1 MQLVVARIGRAHGI
15 KGEVTVEVR
24 TDEPELRLGP
34 GAVLAT
40 DPASAGP
47 LTIETGRVHSGRLL
61 LRFEGVR
68 DRTGAEALRNTLL
81 IAEVDPEELPED
93 PDEYYDHQ
101 LIDLDVVTADGTE
114 VGRITEISHLP
125 SQDLFIVERPDG
137 SEVMIPFVEEIVTE
151 IDLEEQRAVID
162 PPPGLID
169 DSEAE
174 IASRDATSEDDDAD
188 AARRRHDLPRVPGTA
203 ERLARRQGTR
213 ARAAR
218 RPRARPARL
227 DVRPAQHRR
236 RHPVRRRPRHGHED
250 RALGRRAGRRPRR
263 RLRGRARTAPSSSS
277 PRPAAAPSPRNSPSS
292 SPSGPG

>member
-40 DPASAGP
+40 EPASTGP

-61 LRFEGVR
+61 LRFAGVS
-68 DRTGAEALRNTLL
+68 DRTAAEALRNTLL
-81 IAEVDPEELPED
+81 IAEVDPEDMPED

-101 LIDLDVVTADGTE
+101 LMDLDVVLADGTE
-114 VGRITEISHLP
+114 VGRITEITHLP

-151 IDLEEQRAVID
+151 IDLVEQRAVID

-169 DSEAE
+169 DNAVVAAPTDGADS
-174 IASRDATSEDDDAD
+174 SEDDSPGGDDIAGD
-188 AARRRHDLPRVPGTA
+188 GPDGAAKGGST
-203 ERLARRQGTR
+203 
-213 ARAAR
+213 
-218 RPRARPARL
+218 
-227 DVRPAQHRR
+227 
-236 RHPVRRRPRHGHED
+236 
-250 RALGRRAGRRPRR
+250 
-263 RLRGRARTAPSSSS
+263 
-277 PRPAAAPSPRNSPSS
+277 
-292 SPSGPG
+292 

>member
-24 TDEPELRLGP
+24 TDEPELRLAP

-40 DPASAGP
+40 DPSSVGP

-68 DRTGAEALRNTLL
+68 DRNGAEALRNTLL
-81 IAEVDPEELPED
+81 IAEVDPDERPEE

-101 LIDLDVVTADGTE
+101 LIDLDVVTVDGTE

-137 SEVMIPFVEEIVTE
+137 GEVYVPFVEEIVTE

-169 DSEAE
+169 DGADVASARDSAQEEA
-174 IASRDATSEDDDAD
+174 
-188 AARRRHDLPRVPGTA
+188 
-203 ERLARRQGTR
+203 
-213 ARAAR
+213 
-218 RPRARPARL
+218 
-227 DVRPAQHRR
+227 
-236 RHPVRRRPRHGHED
+236 
-250 RALGRRAGRRPRR
+250 
-263 RLRGRARTAPSSSS
+263 
-277 PRPAAAPSPRNSPSS
+277 
-292 SPSGPG
+292 

>member
-40 DPASAGP
+40 EPAGAGP

-68 DRTGAEALRNTLL
+68 DRTAAEALRNTLL
-81 IAEVDPEELPED
+81 IAEVDPAELPED
-93 PDEYYDHQ
+93 PEEFYDHQ
-101 LIDLDVVTADGTE
+101 LMDLDVVLADGTGI
-114 VGRITEISHLP
+114 GRITEITHLP

-151 IDLEEQRAVID
+151 IDLAEQRAVIT

-169 DSEAE
+169 ASQAV
-174 IASRDATSEDDDAD
+174 IASARDEEAGDEESGDGAPATGRDA
-188 AARRRHDLPRVPGTA
+188 
-203 ERLARRQGTR
+203 
-213 ARAAR
+213 
-218 RPRARPARL
+218 
-227 DVRPAQHRR
+227 
-236 RHPVRRRPRHGHED
+236 
-250 RALGRRAGRRPRR
+250 
-263 RLRGRARTAPSSSS
+263 
-277 PRPAAAPSPRNSPSS
+277 
-292 SPSGPG
+292 

>member
-40 DPASAGP
+40 EPAGAGP

-68 DRTGAEALRNTLL
+68 DRTAAEALRNILL

-93 PDEYYDHQ
+93 PEEFYDHQ
-101 LIDLDVVTADGTE
+101 LMDLDVVLADGTE
-114 VGRITEISHLP
+114 IGRITEITHLP

-137 SEVMIPFVEEIVTE
+137 SEVMIPFVEEIVSE
-151 IDLEEQRAVID
+151 IDLEEQRAVIT

-169 DSEAE
+169 ESEAV
-174 IASRDATSEDDDAD
+174 IASTRDEDGSGEAGSGEDGSGGD
-188 AARRRHDLPRVPGTA
+188 AAGEAKKGDA
-203 ERLARRQGTR
+203 
-213 ARAAR
+213 
-218 RPRARPARL
+218 
-227 DVRPAQHRR
+227 
-236 RHPVRRRPRHGHED
+236 
-250 RALGRRAGRRPRR
+250 
-263 RLRGRARTAPSSSS
+263 
-277 PRPAAAPSPRNSPSS
+277 
-292 SPSGPG
+292 

>member
-1 MQLVVARIGRAHGI
+1 MQLVVARVGRAHGI

-24 TDEPELRLGP
+24 TDEPELRLAP

-68 DRTGAEALRNTLL
+68 DRNAAEALRNTLL
-81 IAEVDPEELPED
+81 IAEVDPDATPEE

-101 LIDLDVVTADGTE
+101 LMDLDVVTKDGAE

-125 SQDLFIVERPDG
+125 SQDLFVVERADG
-137 SEVMIPFVEEIVTE
+137 SEALIPFVAEIVVE

-169 DSEAE
+169 DQAE
-174 IASRDATSEDDDAD
+174 IVSSRDDAD
-188 AARRRHDLPRVPGTA
+188 NTSS
-203 ERLARRQGTR
+203 
-213 ARAAR
+213 
-218 RPRARPARL
+218 
-227 DVRPAQHRR
+227 DV
-236 RHPVRRRPRHGHED
+236 GN
-250 RALGRRAGRRPRR
+250 
-263 RLRGRARTAPSSSS
+263 TSSGEE
-277 PRPAAAPSPRNSPSS
+277 A
-292 SPSGPG
+292 

>member
-68 DRTGAEALRNTLL
+68 DRTAAEALRNTLL

-93 PDEYYDHQ
+93 EDEFYDHQ
-101 LIDLDVVTADGTE
+101 LMDLDVVTTDGVE

-151 IDLEEQRAVID
+151 IDLEEQRAIID

-169 DSEAE
+169 DRAE
-174 IASRDATSEDDDAD
+174 IASSRDADDDSGE
-188 AARRRHDLPRVPGTA
+188 HS
-203 ERLARRQGTR
+203 E
-213 ARAAR
+213 
-218 RPRARPARL
+218 
-227 DVRPAQHRR
+227 
-236 RHPVRRRPRHGHED
+236 
-250 RALGRRAGRRPRR
+250 AG
-263 RLRGRARTAPSSSS
+263 GA
-277 PRPAAAPSPRNSPSS
+277 
-292 SPSGPG
+292 